1 MNNDLYIQSFCL
13 GEGKRRKGKVS
24 RPESGEGIG
33 PNGQEASLP
42 TISHTKK
49 VRKKAH
55 NQRGP
60 LHYYGVVLIKKNSFT
75 GTQLWPH
82 RENSIWGGEK
92 VLSLL
97 IPST

>member
-13 GEGKRRKGKVS
+13 EEGKRRKGKVS

-49 VRKKAH
+49 ST
-55 NQRGP
+55 QE
-60 LHYYGVVLIKKNSFT
+60 
-75 GTQLWPH
+75 GTQSE
-82 RENSIWGGEK
+82 RSS
-92 VLSLL
+92 SLL
-97 IPST
+97 WRRPNKEKLFYWDTAVAASGK